1 MTAAGTSG
9 AAGAPRRI
17 PPRSIRL
24 VVLAVAG
31 LMMAA
36 SPIHG
41 QQNNSGLLDK
51 KNQIK
56 QLEFEKAQ
64 VQRRLHDFNL
74 TETETLEEIEA
85 LSEQLREVKWRER
98 HLTTRRNAQRRKSR
112 RQAARIRALTS
123 QIEKNRARVGRHMR
137 RLYRLS
143 KAGDSATLIALAR
156 YKDFFKDMRYLSV
169 LMATDRR
176 AIKHHVKLNQDLA
189 QEQDQVQS
197 TLARLAALEEQLNQE
212 KAELERGQNRLSASL
227 EEMGRNQK
235 LYKKYLGELDA
246 LREGME
252 TAIAR
257 IERNN
262 RIKSKPSRVEDPEAL
277 RGTLPPPAKG
287 SLVAAFGQQD
297 PRYDLKKFQRG
308 IVIRVGDAA
317 PVHAIA
323 PGRVVHAG
331 PFRGYQQLVVVDHG
345 KSLFSVYG
353 HLERLEVAR
362 GASVQAGMRLG
373 SATYQPVGKNY
384 DLYFEIRWNGKAEDP
399 VKWLKADSYRR
410 ESANGSGS

>member
-1 MTAAGTSG
+1 VPG
-9 AAGAPRRI
+9 
-17 PPRSIRL
+17 SIWPVSL
-24 VVLAVAG
+24 AVSLAVAG

-36 SPIHG
+36 SQLHG
-41 QQNNSGLLDK
+41 QQIESGLLDK

-64 VQRRLHDFNL
+64 VQRRLRDFNL

-98 HLTTRRNAQRRKSR
+98 HLTTRRNTQLRKSR
-112 RQAARIRALTS
+112 RQAARLRALTG
-123 QIEKNRARVGRHMR
+123 QIENNRSRVGRHLR

-143 KAGDSATLIALAR
+143 KMGDSATLIALAR
-156 YKDFFKDMRYLSV
+156 YNDFFKDVRYLSV

-176 AIKHHVKLNQDLA
+176 EIEGYVKLNENLA
-189 QEQDQVQS
+189 QEQDQVQG
-197 TLARLAALEEQLNQE
+197 TLARLAALEEQLKQE
-212 KAELERGQNRLSASL
+212 KVQLEQGQNRLSASL

-262 RIKSKPSRVEDPEAL
+262 RIKAIPSRVNDPEAL
-277 RGTLPPPAKG
+277 RGALPPPAKG

-297 PRYDLKKFQRG
+297 PRYNLKKFQRG
-308 IVIRVGDAA
+308 IVIRVNEAA
-317 PVHAIA
+317 PVNAIA
-323 PGRVVHAG
+323 PGRIVHAG

-345 KSLFSVYG
+345 KGLFSVYG

-362 GASVQAGMRLG
+362 GAAVQAGMRLG

-384 DLYFEIRWNGKAEDP
+384 EVYFEIRWKGKAEDP
-399 VKWLKADSYRR
+399 VKWLKADSYTRK
-410 ESANGSGS
+410 SANGSES